1 MAVKTYKPITPGR
14 RHLTK
19 KDHSSLTN
27 KEPESSLTYFR
38 HRSNGRDNQGTI
50 SSRHRGGGAKR
61 LYRKIDF
68 TRKKDG
74 VKAVVN
80 SIEYD
85 PNRSAYL
92 ALIQYENGEKSYILY
107 PEGLAIGSTVESGL
121 QVEPKIGNAAILRN
135 LPQGTFIHNIELTPE
150 RGGVLVRAAG
160 TAAQLLDK
168 EGEYAIIRLPS
179 KEMRKVHLDCRATV
193 GILGNAEHAN
203 ISLGNAGRSRY
214 LGRRPHVRGKAMNPV
229 DHPHGGGEGKA
240 GIGMASPKSP
250 WGKPTRGYKTRR
262 GKRPSD
268 RFILKRRGK

>member
-1 MAVKTYKPITPGR
+1 MAVKTYNPTTPGR
-14 RHLTK
+14 RHMTK
-19 KDHSSLTN
+19 KDHSFLTD
-27 KEPESSLTYFR
+27 KEPENSLTYFR
-38 HRSNGRDNQGTI
+38 HRSKGRDNQGTI

-68 TRKKDG
+68 NRKKDG

-92 ALIQYENGEKSYILY
+92 ALIQYEDGEKAYILY
-107 PEGLAIGSTVESGL
+107 PEGLTIGSTVESGL
-121 QVEPKIGNAAILRN
+121 KVEAKIGNTAILRN
-135 LPQGTFIHNIELTPE
+135 LPQGTFIHNLELTPQ

-203 ISLGNAGRSRY
+203 ISLGNAGRSRH